1 MTRYVLRPEV
11 VRDCLHRLIDE
22 PIHRM
27 FPGYLCLQQQA
38 AQANRTTGL
47 SFPYNEFF
55 DDYLRVRDDSD
66 RPYFVP
72 FTQAENPSKAELWNN
87 KNVAGTYAPSSLR
100 STAPLMQIAEVEEGG
115 HNSKWGIAEHHWE
128 LARHNLCDDTQVP
141 VESLAAYLLRDYAI
155 EVDDADEPSAYTL
168 VETFTEEFGYEF
180 GGDAFSHLYR
190 TSDSE
195 ISQES
200 FAGYD

>member
-1 MTRYVLRPEV
+1 MTQYVLKPEV

-38 AQANRTTGL
+38 TQENRTSGL

-72 FTQAENPSKAELWNN
+72 FTQAENPSLGELWNN

-100 STAPLMQIAEVEEGG
+100 STAPLMKIAEIEEGG
-115 HNSKWGIAEHHWE
+115 HNSKWAIEDRHWE
-128 LARHNLCDDTQVP
+128 LARHNMCEGDQVP
-141 VESLAAYLLRDYAI
+141 VESLAAYLLRDYAF
-155 EVDDADEPSAYTL
+155 EADEPSAYTL
-168 VETFTEEFGYEF
+168 VETFNEEFGYEF
-180 GGDAFSHLYR
+180 GGEPFSHLYR
-190 TSDSE
+190 TSDSDIE
-195 ISQES
+195 ASS
-200 FAGYD
+200 FVGLE